1 MAWTRTTYGAYG
13 LPCLITHPDGTTTR
27 IAYNP
32 LFSWHDGSI
41 YLQKV
46 TTDAR
51 GVVTE
56 ELIDAND
63 EVRQTITRDPFGT
76 EISHRTVTFST
87 LGKPTL
93 IEDQQI
99 SSGTSQAVIQTRFTY
114 DIAGQVTACTFG
126 DGTPDQASWVYR
138 YDAEGRKIEETK
150 PSGITL
156 FSSYDAKGRLSSCT
170 SSDGTIAWKYQ
181 YNNQDLPERIEN
193 EITHAATI
201 RRYNGLG
208 LLTEESLENGL
219 SLSYGVT
226 STGLLSSI
234 TYPDGSASSYTY
246 TSGRLSSIE
255 RNDYIYRVTT
265 RDLSGMITEASLP
278 GGAGKLSQSID
289 GMGRKTAI
297 HHEAFDEQRTVFD
310 PVGCCLERIIDGTHE
325 VFSYDYLCQLTN
337 DNGRAS
343 VYDSL
348 HHRIE
353 HQGETA
359 THNARHQMLSQG
371 GASFRYD
378 RDGRRVADDTY
389 VYSYDACDRLTA
401 IETASSRYEYAYD
414 PFNRRM
420 SSTTSIKE
428 NDTWKQVSSERYLW
442 LQDNEIGAVDKDSH
456 LQSLRLLG
464 EGFGGE
470 IGAAVAF
477 EIKGELFIPIHDLS
491 GHVRACVNSHGEI
504 AEKLSYTAFGLESRT
519 GQITPWTFSS
529 KRQDEATG
537 FVYFGRRYYDP
548 KTATWLTQ
556 DPLGHTAGPNLY
568 AYVKNNPLTCIDLY
582 GLEDTPNGDR
592 GFFGGIWD
600 SICNAF
606 GSNTASDSNEV
617 VTSESDANP
626 HALKLTLRS
635 FCIHHF

>member
-1 MAWTRTTYGAYG
+1 
-13 LPCLITHPDGTTTR
+13 
-27 IAYNP
+27 
-32 LFSWHDGSI
+32 
-41 YLQKV
+41 
-46 TTDAR
+46 
-51 GVVTE
+51 
-56 ELIDAND
+56 
-63 EVRQTITRDPFGT
+63 
-76 EISHRTVTFST
+76 
-87 LGKPTL
+87 
-93 IEDQQI
+93 
-99 SSGTSQAVIQTRFTY
+99 
-114 DIAGQVTACTFG
+114 
-126 DGTPDQASWVYR
+126 
-138 YDAEGRKIEETK
+138 
-150 PSGITL
+150 
-156 FSSYDAKGRLSSCT
+156 
-170 SSDGTIAWKYQ
+170 
-181 YNNQDLPERIEN
+181 
-193 EITHAATI
+193 
-201 RRYNGLG
+201 
-208 LLTEESLENGL
+208 
-219 SLSYGVT
+219 
-226 STGLLSSI
+226 
-234 TYPDGSASSYTY
+234 
-246 TSGRLSSIE
+246 
-255 RNDYIYRVTT
+255 
-265 RDLSGMITEASLP
+265 MITEASLP

-428 NDTWKQVSSERYLW
+428 NDTWKPVSSERYLW

-491 GHVRACVNSHGEI
+491 GHVRACITSHGEI

-537 FVYFGRRYYDP
+537 FIYFGRRYYDP
-548 KTATWLTQ
+548 QTATWLTQ

-582 GLEDTPNGDR
+582 GLEERLLKDEPNYNGDWACGFSISRDSDYR
-592 GFFGGIWD
+592 GARSHIAWETPDEYTVPDPGQFVLGDGEVIEKGKDYPTGLFIFPSGKTFHEKYAGQCMKDMLVPFLPGMNNTKYDACRDAYAIINASKGHIKEVLCFYHHTPLSVLGTLKAVGTVAHMTRDDAQKLLGDYDRFLEKCLDAGISATSD
-600 SICNAF
+600 IFSHSLGVAISTYIF
-606 GSNTASDSNEV
+606 GSNDSSSPITIRRRFNFGGAIQPHGQINYVATTDLVPWLDIMNLARAILTGFEDITFV
-617 VTSESDANP
+617 NSFGRSPGDAHSFLGANYQK
-626 HALKLTLRS
+626 ALRDAMHIREGLDE
-635 FCIHHF
+635 